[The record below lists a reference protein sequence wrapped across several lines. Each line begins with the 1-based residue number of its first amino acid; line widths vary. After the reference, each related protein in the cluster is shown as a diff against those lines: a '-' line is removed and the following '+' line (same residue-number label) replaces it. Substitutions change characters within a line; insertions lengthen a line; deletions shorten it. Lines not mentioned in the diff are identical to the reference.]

1 MSKLTEILEEH
12 QQTQRK
18 FILVTSDDMEHTLHA
33 HNLLALFE
41 EIQRSFMGELQYEL
55 NDFVSLEEI
64 TNDGEP
70 ACLNG

>member
-18 FILVTSDDMEHTLHA
+18 FILVTSDDVEHTLHA
-33 HNLLALFE
+33 DNLLALFK
-41 EIQRSFMGELQYEL
+41 EIQLSFMNRLGYYLD
-55 NDFVSLEEI
+55 DFVSLEEI

-70 ACLNG
+70 A

>member
-18 FILVTSDDMEHTLHA
+18 FILVTSDDVEHTLHA

-41 EIQRSFMGELQYEL
+41 
-55 NDFVSLEEI
+55 
-64 TNDGEP
+64 
-70 ACLNG
+70 